1 MNAKSNWRLYVLVS
15 LVVLAIVTAVALVT
29 RVWVLTAIPIGFLFG
44 FFLQK
49 GDLCGSSSFSELL
62 LMKDWRKMWG
72 LWVCIVV
79 GMLGFALLDLLGWVT
94 LNPKPFIWLSAIV
107 GGIIFGVGMVLAG
120 GCVSGCLYKTGMGNL
135 NSMAG
140 LVGIPLGIA
149 MVEHGPLHGLHTK
162 MKSVV
167 IRASDGG
174 SITLSSITGL
184 PYWLLAVVFGVIT
197 LLVAL
202 AVKKR
207 RNVASEGWSW
217 ERALTRSWKPW
228 QAGLAIGLLA
238 MPAYLSSAATGR
250 NYPLGVTH
258 GVLHAQ
264 LLVTDHNL
272 NHVWQKQVPVNP
284 NPAAQTPRPPAGKK
298 VVWWLILLVTSLV
311 IGSWVSGRL
320 SGETR
325 LLPKPPE
332 QTVVAFFG
340 GILVGTGAA
349 FATGCVIGNILS
361 GWALMSIGMFLFG
374 IVTILTNWVTT
385 YLYFM
390 GGSVWSR

>member
-1 MNAKSNWRLYVLVS
+1 MNAKSGWKLYVLVS
-15 LVVLAIVTAVALVT
+15 LAVLVIVTSVALVT

-49 GDLCGSSSFSELL
+49 GDLCGSSSFSEVL

-72 LWVCIVV
+72 MWVCIVV
-79 GMLGFALLDLLGWVT
+79 SMVGFAVLALLGWIT

-107 GGIIFGVGMVLAG
+107 GGVIFGVGMVLAG
-120 GCVSGCLYKTGMGNL
+120 GCVSGCLYKTGIGNL

-149 MVEHGPLHGLHTK
+149 MVEYGPLHGLHTK
-162 MKSVV
+162 MKSVA

-174 SITLSSITGL
+174 SVTLSSITGL
-184 PYWLLAVVFGVIT
+184 PYWLLAIVFGVIT
-197 LLVAL
+197 LLIAL

-207 RNVASEGWSW
+207 RNAASEGWSW
-217 ERALTRSWKPW
+217 ERLLTRSWKPW

-272 NHVWQKQVPVNP
+272 NHVWQKQVPANA
-284 NPAAQTPRPPAGKK
+284 NPAAQTPKPPAGKK
-298 VVWWLILLVTSLV
+298 VVWWLVLLVTSLV

-320 SGETR
+320 SGEAR
-325 LLPKPPE
+325 LLRKPPE

-361 GWALMSIGMFLFG
+361 GWALMSVGMFLFG

-385 YLYFM
+385 YLYLM
-390 GGSVWSR
+390 GGSLWSR

>member
-1 MNAKSNWRLYVLVS
+1 
-15 LVVLAIVTAVALVT
+15 
-29 RVWVLTAIPIGFLFG
+29 
-44 FFLQK
+44 
-49 GDLCGSSSFSELL
+49 
-62 LMKDWRKMWG
+62 
-72 LWVCIVV
+72 
-79 GMLGFALLDLLGWVT
+79 
-94 LNPKPFIWLSAIV
+94 
-107 GGIIFGVGMVLAG
+107 
-120 GCVSGCLYKTGMGNL
+120 
-135 NSMAG
+135 
-140 LVGIPLGIA
+140 

-298 VVWWLILLVTSLV
+298 VVWWLILRVTHLV

-320 SGETR
+320 SGEAR

-385 YLYFM
+385 YLYLM